1 MVVCESRLLLMCF
14 CTYCPGGE
22 VPRLCAAGLRKA
34 DWPLSVRCTHVRFGR
49 LKERVS
55 VFLLCGIVLLLD
67 VKARRCG
74 ALAAEALCLASV
86 SCGSNPQVMTMVA
99 SP

>member
-1 MVVCESRLLLMCF
+1 MPLYLLSRL
-14 CTYCPGGE
+14 
-22 VPRLCAAGLRKA
+22 RAAGLRKA
-34 DWPLSVRCTHVRFGR
+34 DWASSVRCTHVRLGS
-49 LKERVS
+49 LKERLS

-74 ALAAEALCLASV
+74 ASAAEALASV

-99 SP
+99 SS

>member
-1 MVVCESRLLLMCF
+1 M
-14 CTYCPGGE
+14 
-22 VPRLCAAGLRKA
+22 
-34 DWPLSVRCTHVRFGR
+34 RFGK

-74 ALAAEALCLASV
+74 ALAAEALCLAYV
-86 SCGSNPQVMTMVA
+86 SCGNNPQVMTMVTC
-99 SP
+99 S